1 MSYQQMNIISE
12 SCGYPVSGLAAA
24 ALLQGSDGHP
34 HGRQWLY
41 GLLQHFVAGR
51 SRLPVGMGLEERL
64 FYRLCAEAGIEPLFS
79 EAEEEHQLLLQTLIL
94 QRQAE
99 CQELEAWLR
108 GYVRPEVR
116 EMATIIAHGCM
127 GFRHLWEDLG
137 LESRQLL
144 RSLMTE
150 CFPELAAMNQQDMR
164 WKKFFYRQRCEQE
177 GGYLCRA
184 PSCHA
189 CHERANCF
197 AAE

>member
-24 ALLQGSDGHP
+24 ALLQGSDGQP

-64 FYRLCAEAGIEPLFS
+64 FYRLCAEAGIEPLFC

-108 GYVRPEVR
+108 GYVRPEVA

-144 RSLMTE
+144 RSLMTASAS
-150 CFPELAAMNQQDMR
+150 FV
-164 WKKFFYRQRCEQE
+164 
-177 GGYLCRA
+177 
-184 PSCHA
+184 
-189 CHERANCF
+189 
-197 AAE
+197 

>member
-1 MSYQQMNIISE
+1 MSYQQMNVISA
-12 SCGYPVSGLAAA
+12 SCGYPVSGLTPVV
-24 ALLQGSDGHP
+24 LLHSTDGQP

-41 GLLQHFVAGR
+41 CLLQHFVAGR
-51 SRLPVGMGLEERL
+51 TRLSPGMGLESRL
-64 FYRLCAEAGIEPLFS
+64 FYRLCAEAGVEPLFS
-79 EAEEEHQLLLQTLIL
+79 EADREHQLLLQTLIL

-99 CQELEAWLR
+99 CRELEAWLQ

-116 EMATIIAHGCM
+116 EMATIIAHACM

-144 RSLMTE
+144 RSLMTD
-150 CFPELAAMNQQDMR
+150 CFPELVTLNQQDMR

-197 AAE
+197 ATD

>member
-1 MSYQQMNIISE
+1 MSYQQMNVISE
-12 SCGYPVSGLAAA
+12 SCGYPVSGLTPVV
-24 ALLQGSDGHP
+24 LLHGTDGQL

-41 GLLQHFVAGR
+41 CLLQHFVAGR
-51 SRLPVGMGLEERL
+51 TRLSPGMGLESRL
-64 FYRLCAEAGIEPLFS
+64 FYRLCAEAGVEPLFS
-79 EAEEEHQLLLQTLIL
+79 EADREHQLLLQTLIL

-99 CQELEAWLR
+99 CRELEAWLQ

-116 EMATIIAHGCM
+116 EMATIIAHACM

-144 RSLMTE
+144 RSLMTD
-150 CFPELAAMNQQDMR
+150 CFPELVTLNQQDMR
-164 WKKFFYRQRCEQE
+164 WKKFFYRQRCELE
-177 GGYLCRA
+177 GGHLCRA

>member
-1 MSYQQMNIISE
+1 MSYQQMNVLCEGSEYPIS
-12 SCGYPVSGLAAA
+12 GMTPA
-24 ALLQGSDGHP
+24 ALLHGIDYQP

-41 GLLQHFVAGR
+41 CLLQHFVAGR
-51 SRLPVGMGLEERL
+51 SRLPTAMGLESRQ
-64 FYRLCAEAGIEPLFS
+64 FHRLCAEAGVDPLFS
-79 EAEEEHQLLLQTLIL
+79 DADEEHQLLLQTLIL

-99 CQELEAWLR
+99 CQELESWLQ

-116 EMATIIAHGCM
+116 EMATIIAHASM

-144 RSLMTE
+144 RALMTD
-150 CFPELAAMNQQDMR
+150 CFPELVTLNQQDMR

-197 AAE
+197 ATD

>member
-1 MSYQQMNIISE
+1 MSYQQMNVISE
-12 SCGYPVSGLAAA
+12 SCGYPVSGLTPVV
-24 ALLQGSDGHP
+24 LLHGTDGQL

-41 GLLQHFVAGR
+41 CLLQHFVAGR
-51 SRLPVGMGLEERL
+51 TRLSPGMGLESRL

-79 EAEEEHQLLLQTLIL
+79 EADREHQLLLQTLIL

-99 CQELEAWLR
+99 CRELEAWLQ

-116 EMATIIAHGCM
+116 EMATIIAHACM

-144 RSLMTE
+144 RSLMTD
-150 CFPELAAMNQQDMR
+150 CFPELVTLNQQDMR

-197 AAE
+197 ATD